1 MRVKSVIDLL
11 RNRVEARP
19 DDVAYTFL
27 ESGEAAGNTITW
39 AALERRSRALGSFI
53 AARVDPGARVLI
65 MLAPGIDFAPAF
77 FGVLYAGAIAI
88 PTYPPTGARADRTSA
103 RVRGMIADAGVS
115 LAISSGSIHARMATL
130 QSMIPE
136 LTGVPWLDIDQVDDN
151 AAEEWRDPHIAS
163 SALALLQYTSGSTA
177 TPRGVMVSH
186 GNLLHNL
193 ALSGRLGLYESG
205 SVSVSWLPVNHDMGL
220 INGVLQGV
228 FSGCPTIQMAPAAF
242 LQRPARWLQAIS
254 RFGATHSGGPNFA
267 YDLCV
272 RRVSDE
278 DREGLDLS
286 SWRLAYN
293 GSEPVRRSTMEHF
306 MRAFGP
312 CGFRWTAFR
321 PGYGLA
327 ESTLLVTSDPA
338 GSPPVFHSPGSESAR
353 HAAARRQ
360 SCDSWVSSGASA
372 GAMRIRIVDPV
383 TLHIREDG
391 EVGEIWVAGDSVALG
406 YWNKPADSAA
416 TFRAFIADTSEGPF
430 LRTGDLGCIIAG
442 HLFVTGRLKDVL
454 IVRGLKHYPHDIEA
468 TAERSHPALRPG
480 SCAAFAVDRGG
491 EERVAIVAE
500 IEPRFMSAAETTG
513 GSNAIS
519 AIRRAVADAHQVSL
533 HAVALVP
540 AGTLPKT
547 TSGKLQR
554 FLCRDGFIEG
564 TLGAL
569 AAWHDDVAV
578 PNAGCAIEVGALT
591 AAERIAS

>member
-1 MRVKSVIDLL
+1 MRVRSVIDLL
-11 RNRVEARP
+11 RNRVEACP

-27 ESGEAAGNTITW
+27 ESGEAAGNTIAW
-39 AALERRSRALGSFI
+39 AALNRRSRALGSFI

-65 MLAPGIDFAPAF
+65 MLPPGIDFAPAF

-88 PTYPPTGARADRTSA
+88 PTYPPAGARADRTSA
-103 RVRGMIADAGVS
+103 RVRGMVADAGVS
-115 LAISSGSIHARMATL
+115 LVLSSSGLHARRAAL
-130 QSMIPE
+130 ESMIPE
-136 LTGVPWLDIDQVDDN
+136 LLGVPWVDIDQVDDN
-151 AAEEWRDPHIAS
+151 AAAEWRDPLIAS

-193 ALSGRLGLYESG
+193 ALSGRLGVYGSD

-228 FSGCPTIQMAPAAF
+228 FSGCTTIQMAPAAF

-293 GSEPVRRSTMEHF
+293 GSEPVRRSTMELF

-338 GSPPVFHSPGSESAR
+338 GTPAVFHSAGRESAR
-353 HAAARRQ
+353 HVAARIQ
-360 SCDSWVSSGASA
+360 PCDSWVSSGCSA
-372 GAMRIRIVDPV
+372 GPMRITIVDPV
-383 TLHIREDG
+383 TLHIRDHG

-406 YWNKPADSAA
+406 YWNKPSDSAA
-416 TFRAFIADTSEGPF
+416 TFRAFIAGTNEGPF
-430 LRTGDLGCIIAG
+430 LRTGDLGCIING
-442 HLFVTGRLKDVL
+442 HLFVTGRIKDVL
-454 IVRGLKHYPHDIEA
+454 IIRGLKHYPHDIEA
-468 TAERSHPALRPG
+468 TAEQSHPALRPG
-480 SCAAFAVDRGG
+480 ACAAFAVDRGG
-491 EERVAIVAE
+491 EERVAMVAE
-500 IEPRFMSAAETTG
+500 IEPRFMSAAGTAG
-513 GSNAIS
+513 GTNAIS
-519 AIRRAVADAHQVSL
+519 AIRRAVADAHHVSL

-540 AGTLPKT
+540 AGSLPKT

-554 FLCRDGFIEG
+554 FLCRDGFLEG

-569 AAWHDDVAV
+569 AAWHDDGVV
-578 PNAGCAIEVGALT
+578 PKASCAIEVRAPT
-591 AAERIAS
+591 DERIAS